1 MTDSTKTKIK
11 TSDRM
16 IPGVLA
22 LAFSLLL
29 IQCNTEKNETS
40 TTEFLA
46 LLGTSTSVVKVQNDL
61 NRNGGLT
68 TRETDAGKTPTNPTN
83 ETNSSDGHTAIRLI
97 GDGTMVGGG
106 LLVYVREQSGF
117 AGDIAPVTI
126 TEGVPTFRT
135 VPGKE
140 YFAYLEFFIDGA
152 NDTEIDGAALI
163 VPFTATETDKID
175 FYVTGTG
182 AGLFVN
188 DASHVSNL
196 FYDPVGQNGMGNN
209 PEERAAWRR
218 SNFLLYGG
226 EGFVVEYLYGP

>member
-1 MTDSTKTKIK
+1 MFLS
-11 TSDRM
+11 
-16 IPGVLA
+16 VVA
-22 LAFSLLL
+22 LPFFFLLV
-29 IQCNTEKNETS
+29 QCNPDKKQDS
-40 TTEFLA
+40 QAEFLA
-46 LLGTSTSVVKVQNDL
+46 LLGTSAGAVKVQNDL

-68 TRETDAGKTPTNPTN
+68 TRETDPGKTPANPTN

-117 AGDIAPVTI
+117 VGDIAPVSI
-126 TEGVPTFRT
+126 SGGVPTFHT

-140 YFAYLEFFIDGA
+140 YFAYLEFFIDGL
-152 NDTEIDGAALI
+152 NDTEIDGQALI

-188 DASHVSNL
+188 EASHVSNL
-196 FYDPVGQNGMGNN
+196 YYAPVGNNTAMNN
-209 PEERAAWRR
+209 PGERAAQRR
-218 SNFLLYGG
+218 SNYLLYGG
-226 EGFVVEYLYGP
+226 DGFVVEYLYGP